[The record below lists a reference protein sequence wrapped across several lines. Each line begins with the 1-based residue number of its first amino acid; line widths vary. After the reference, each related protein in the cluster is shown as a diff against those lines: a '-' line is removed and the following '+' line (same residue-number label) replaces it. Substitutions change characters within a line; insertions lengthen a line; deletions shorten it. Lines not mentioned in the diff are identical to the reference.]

1 MKNHSRH
8 GIIVDNVSYFGSHRH
23 KEISNRDLKVINSQ
37 VKKYI
42 NKRRRTIQNRNMLHV
57 FKHPECENAIIK
69 YVDRKRKFDYGLMS
83 KYYSNKLKN
92 VKHAYRKIQC
102 KCSKRVL
109 PKDGYVG
116 QAILRNKSIMLIGC
130 MKFIFTC
137 DTEEVPKICTKKV
150 SKACAAK
157 VSKIC
162 KENVS
167 NVFGEEVFVFNAS
180 TKEIAESYVKEI
192 PKVCTEELSN
202 MCVEEISEVYANK
215 VQKIYVDEK
224 TPDVFMEEISNVG
237 IEGKQVPVLSREK
250 ASKIL
255 ELPQNGVHRSCL
267 SEITASFTS
276 LINRCDSIEE
286 QNLFKDMTYLGNNSD
301 CEFSDS
307 HMEINYEP
315 NDMNLD
321 EDNNC
326 IQVSDNDDVDP
337 TLNISGNP
345 TLNIC
350 GDPTLNDVQISGTAE
365 IESLERHRI
374 DVENEVQS
382 CFVNDLVQEVDE
394 SFSDGCEIVEEEV
407 FFELGYNDSAER
419 VSNIQSWIEE
429 IDVEEYGNSANHRSQ
444 LQDNNVYGN
453 YKTEHMYCA
462 RSPTYEMPTIVISSD
477 DDE

>member
-1 MKNHSRH
+1 VKNHSSY
-8 GIIVDNVSYFGSHRH
+8 GIIVDNVSYFGSHRP
-23 KEISNRDLKVINSQ
+23 KEVSNRELKVINSQ

-42 NKRRRTIQNRNMLHV
+42 NKRRRTIENHNMLCI
-57 FKHPECENAIIK
+57 FKNPECEDAIIK
-69 YVDRKRKFDYGLMS
+69 YAGGKQKFDYRLML

-92 VKHAYRKIQC
+92 VRHTYQKIQC
-102 KCSKRVL
+102 KCSERVL
-109 PKDGYVG
+109 PKDGYFG
-116 QAILRNKSIMLIGC
+116 QAILRNNSIMLIGC

-137 DTEEVPKICTKKV
+137 DTEEFPKICTKKV
-150 SKACAAK
+150 SKVCVPK
-157 VSKIC
+157 VPKVC

-167 NVFGEEVFVFNAS
+167 NVFGGEVFNAS
-180 TKEIAESYVKEI
+180 NKEIPEVYVKEI

-202 MCVEEISEVYANK
+202 MCVEEISEVYDNK
-215 VQKIYVDEK
+215 VHKVYVDE
-224 TPDVFMEEISNVG
+224 PIPEVLMEEISNVG
-237 IEGKQVPVLSREK
+237 VEGKQVSVLSREK

-255 ELPQNGVHRSCL
+255 ELPHGVHRSCL

-276 LINRCDSIEE
+276 LNNRCDSIEE
-286 QNLFKDMTYLGNNSD
+286 QNLFKDMTYLDNNSD

-307 HMEINYEP
+307 HMEINYVP

-321 EDNNC
+321 KDNNS
-326 IQVSDNDDVDP
+326 IQASDNDDIDP
-337 TLNISGNP
+337 TLNISGDP

-350 GDPTLNDVQISGTAE
+350 GDPTLNDAQISRTTE
-365 IESLERHRI
+365 MESLERHRS

-382 CFVNDLVQEVDE
+382 CFINDLVQEVDE

-407 FFELGYNDSAER
+407 LFELGYNDSAER

-444 LQDNNVYGN
+444 LQDNNNVHGN

-477 DDE
+477 DE